1 MQDIGFVEGRRV
13 AVFGTGLEAV
23 KCIHYLQKKGI
34 DVVYFLNNNCKI
46 GQFCGCPVFEP
57 DTEKVRNVFIL
68 VATKELVYSIISKQL
83 EESGLSE
90 FKDYIYYEWAYKK
103 LVLLHGNC
111 HMTIIRLFLLSSG
124 TFGRQYSIYPNPLIC
139 ENKKGKIE
147 NTVLENCD
155 LWVHEDIQEDNGF
168 SYFLSDAYMRKFIR
182 SDTVEVVIPNLF
194 GLGKAFFPQSE
205 GNYRNNKIKNGE
217 DTNGMFPHADKVI
230 DKCVEQGMKKEKII
244 EFCMRDDAISRNEIK
259 ENFRLYIEKMR
270 IREQCWDIK
279 IVDYILENYKKR
291 KLFYDMGHPA
301 NEILEVIS
309 KGVLERLGITA
320 ESVFADEKL
329 DVHEEPVYPAVIKTL
344 EMNWDNGLIRK
355 SPWGKKACNE
365 MDFKEYIEEY
375 LWWCYGIQ

>member
-1 MQDIGFVEGRRV
+1 M
-13 AVFGTGLEAV
+13 A
-23 KCIHYLQKKGI
+23 
-34 DVVYFLNNNCKI
+34 
-46 GQFCGCPVFEP
+46 GC
-57 DTEKVRNVFIL
+57 
-68 VATKELVYSIISKQL
+68 
-83 EESGLSE
+83 
-90 FKDYIYYEWAYKK
+90 
-103 LVLLHGNC
+103 
-111 HMTIIRLFLLSSG
+111 
-124 TFGRQYSIYPNPLIC
+124 
-139 ENKKGKIE
+139 
-147 NTVLENCD
+147 
-155 LWVHEDIQEDNGF
+155 
-168 SYFLSDAYMRKFIR
+168 IR